1 MAFWTKTGLSYV
13 ASAVGRP
20 LHTDK
25 LTAIKKRIS
34 YARVCVE
41 VEASEELVK
50 DFYLQCENGE
60 WVTVYADYE
69 WKPAIC
75 TSCRVFGHST
85 VSCGKKTASQEGTK
99 QVVAAKQPVSSGEW
113 VPVGKKGKAKAG
125 SSNETVNVIGDK
137 HDKAE
142 SSTVNDETEAGQGGN
157 DTDPGEFGV
166 ANSGMKPVNDV
177 QQTIGSEVGH
187 SDVLVENRVN
197 TDTGSVSVVTE
208 GDIQQV
214 PAAKDERVSVGSENQ
229 FKGEGQQAS
238 LGVAEDEGVCEK
250 IDANTAG
257 TGSVEAREE
266 VAAAGTSLSVNTPV
280 RTSVPACISE
290 GDTPSSASPET
301 NPLGEKAKDS
311 MENKRAGQKK
321 KNSKGKS
328 NKKSPPKGGRR
339 R

>member
-50 DFYLQCENGE
+50 DFYLQCEN
-60 WVTVYADYE
+60 
-69 WKPAIC
+69 
-75 TSCRVFGHST
+75 
-85 VSCGKKTASQEGTK
+85 
-99 QVVAAKQPVSSGEW
+99 GEW

-311 MENKRAGQKK
+311 MENKGAGQKK

-328 NKKSPPKGGRR
+328 NNKSPPKGRG
-339 R
+339 